1 MVTAEMPEDPE
12 EPSHRTMLSLEPH
25 LAAICTGHRSAE
37 GHGEA
42 VWKPRWSLSLE
53 SK

>member
-25 LAAICTGHRSAE
+25 LAAICTD
-37 GHGEA
+37 HGAQRAMGRPVEA
-42 VWKPRWSLSLE
+42 RWSLSLG